1 MLKTIKVSQSTFI
14 AIQSL
19 QLELLKR
26 TKKSISKGALLDVL
40 VGRYIDESNES
51 QRKNEENSQGRR
63 ID

>member
-40 VGRYIDESNES
+40 VGRYMDESNES
-51 QRKNEENSQGRR
+51 QKNGKENSNGMEC
-63 ID
+63 